1 MSEKGGGDLDIFN
14 SLSKGSSATS
24 DSVPPPPPPQK
35 TLLGLQAPP
44 GGFPAPR
51 TTGRPPPSRT
61 SIAPPSRPGGSVPGR
76 SLPPPPPSRLSGA
89 PPPPPSLGPPRP
101 LNPPTSPP
109 GATSAA
115 KPGGPSVD
123 MDWDDE
129 DEQTTIYDRG
139 GESEGTQSLL
149 EGSLPP
155 PPPPPAAGRV
165 ASLPPPL
172 ASRPSTSL
180 PPPPP
185 FPRSGPS
192 IAPPPRLP
200 APLPTRPMSQ
210 VPVPPAPFG
219 AAAAPGLPTVPA
231 PAFRRR
237 SVSGVTVGAIVVAV
251 VGAAVAI
258 FLLWAPRTGAL
269 VITVSGP
276 GNKPLDAVEIL
287 VNGEKK
293 CASSPCTIDGLKP
306 DTYYVR
312 AHAAGYQGMAD
323 IAVPVSSGAKAVQ
336 NLSLVRAL
344 GTGIKVIGEGAGL
357 KLYVDD
363 REVGPLPQEIKDME
377 PGDHAIKVAGSER
390 FEPFEK
396 RITVEPEQMQTIGPL
411 KLRVLKGLATI
422 QPGPGSDG
430 AKVILI
436 SGADRRT
443 LPKLPITLDIPT
455 NQPHTLVATRHGYEQ
470 LKLPIKF
477 EDGEVERT
485 FEVTLVE
492 TGTPSPSGGGG
503 GAVAVSAPRT
513 TPPPT
518 HETYTPPKPQDTSS
532 SVASN
537 PSNTS
542 TASAGG
548 GGGGGAILNI
558 NSIPMSNILL
568 DGRPV
573 GTTPK
578 LGVHVSAGSHVV
590 TFVNGSD
597 RKASSVTVSAGD
609 KKTVAVRF

>member
-1 MSEKGGGDLDIFN
+1 
-14 SLSKGSSATS
+14 
-24 DSVPPPPPPQK
+24 
-35 TLLGLQAPP
+35 
-44 GGFPAPR
+44 
-51 TTGRPPPSRT
+51 
-61 SIAPPSRPGGSVPGR
+61 
-76 SLPPPPPSRLSGA
+76 
-89 PPPPPSLGPPRP
+89 
-101 LNPPTSPP
+101 
-109 GATSAA
+109 
-115 KPGGPSVD
+115 

-139 GESEGTQSLL
+139 GDGEGSQSLL

-155 PPPPPAAGRV
+155 PPPPPAAGRA

-172 ASRPSTSL
+172 ASRPGASL
-180 PPPPP
+180 PPPP
-185 FPRSGPS
+185 FGRSGPS
-192 IAPPPRLP
+192 IAPPPRVSVPP
-200 APLPTRPMSQ
+200 APTRPMNR
-210 VPVPPAPFG
+210 VPVPPSG
-219 AAAAPGLPTVPA
+219 IGQPA
-231 PAFRRR
+231 PAMPAAPIPSFRGRP
-237 SVSGVTVGAIVVAV
+237 SSTMLGAIAAAVVGAIVVL
-251 VGAAVAI
+251 
-258 FLLWAPRTGAL
+258 FLLWGPRTGSL

-276 GNKPLDAVEIL
+276 GNKPLDSVEIM

-293 CASSPCTIDGLKP
+293 CTSSPCTIEGLKP

-323 IAVPVSSGAKAVQ
+323 LAVPVASGAKAVQ

-357 KLYVDD
+357 KLFVDD

-455 NQPHTLVATRHGYEQ
+455 NQPHTLVATRRGYEQ
-470 LKLPIKF
+470 LKLPIMF

-485 FEVTLVE
+485 FEVALVE
-492 TGTPSPSGGGG
+492 SGSGIPSSGAAIATNPVHQASYVAPKSPSSPPVTTPQSTAVTTPPSGGGNGTSG
-503 GAVAVSAPRT
+503 GAT
-513 TPPPT
+513 
-518 HETYTPPKPQDTSS
+518 
-532 SVASN
+532 
-537 PSNTS
+537 
-542 TASAGG
+542 
-548 GGGGGAILNI
+548 LNI
-558 NSIPMSNILL
+558 NSIPVSNVLL

-578 LGVHVSAGSHVV
+578 MNVHVSAGSHVV
-590 TFVNGSD
+590 TFVNGGD
-597 RKASSVTVSAGD
+597 RKASSVTVGAGET
-609 KKTVAVRF
+609 KTVAVRF